1 MATLDTIKYF
11 VNDRKISFQRQND
24 QENLRL
30 QWMPF

>member
-11 VNDRKISFQRQND
+11 VNDRKISFQGQND

-30 QWMPF
+30 QRMPF